1 MDDYSRV
8 PEEYRPISMWGYFGY
23 SILFS
28 IPFVGIILICI
39 FSFGG
44 SRNINLR
51 NYARSYFCW
60 LIIAAIIFVLMLM
73 LGGTAALQEYV
84 RSLTAS
90 V

>member
-60 LIIAAIIFVLMLM
+60 LLIAAIIFVLMLM